1 MRFRTHLIA
10 SALAGLVCY
19 PCRPDRA
26 LLLTLG
32 GVLIDLDHLAL
43 HALRSGDWS
52 PVGALRYNRY
62 RGRRPRPGDARPRYG
77 SLRSILHRP
86 ALTLPLVW
94 LAALRRPVLR
104 PFALGLTLH
113 LAMDSPVLLR
123 WDRRAW
129 RRAAGRCERCGA
141 ADRRLHVR
149 LIRPSGP
156 FWSLRNRAV
165 WCTPCARA
173 VYGALM

>member
-10 SALAGLVCY
+10 SALAGLACY
-19 PCRPDRA
+19 PQRPARA

-62 RGRRPRPGDARPRYG
+62 RSRRPRAGDQRPRYG

-86 ALTLPLVW
+86 LLTLPLVW

-104 PFALGLTLH
+104 PLALGLTLH
-113 LAMDSPVLLR
+113 LAMDSPRLLR
-123 WDRRAW
+123 WDWRVW

-141 ADRRLHVR
+141 TDRTLHVR
-149 LIRPSGP
+149 LIRPGGP
-156 FWSLRNRAV
+156 FWSLRNRAA

-173 VYGALM
+173 AHGVPF